1 MKLRTMIPIAACLAA
16 LAAAAPAFGEPEIRH
31 EQVQFQKGT
40 TGATVK
46 GGIRGRQVIDY
57 RVRAVAG
64 QNMDVTLKASRT
76 SAYFN
81 VLATDDVPLF
91 VGSVSGNQFSGLLP
105 KDGDYTIRVYLAGN
119 AASSNQSA
127 DFTLDIDI
135 TSRPASAVRGSTPP
149 AKYDA
154 SGKIKC
160 SEDKE
165 TLERQCD
172 FRVVRHSAT
181 RSAQIW
187 IAYGPDGRTRVLHYA
202 DRKFTTDDGAR
213 ISAQRQNDS
222 WRVGIGGREFYL
234 IPDALIHGG

>member
-1 MKLRTMIPIAACLAA
+1 MKFRTMIPIVAGFAV
-16 LAAAAPAFGEPEIRH
+16 LAAAAPAFAEPEIRH

-40 TGATVK
+40 SGATVK
-46 GGIRGRQVIDY
+46 GSIKGRQVIDY

-64 QNMDVTLKASRT
+64 QNMDVTLKASKT

-81 VLATDDVPLF
+81 VLATDDTPLF

-105 KDGDYTIRVYLAGN
+105 KDGEYTIRVYLMGN

-135 TSRPASAVRGSTPP
+135 TSRPASAAKGSTPP

-154 SGKIKC
+154 SGKIRC
-160 SEDKE
+160 SEDAEKFD
-165 TLERQCD
+165 RQCE
-172 FRVVRHSAT
+172 FRVVRHFAT

-202 DRKFTTDDGAR
+202 DKKFTTDDGAR
-213 ISAQRQNDS
+213 ISAQRQNDN
-222 WRVGIGGREFYL
+222 WRLGIGGREFYL

>member
-1 MKLRTMIPIAACLAA
+1 MKFRTMIPIVAGFAVLV
-16 LAAAAPAFGEPEIRH
+16 AAPPACAEPEIRN

-40 TGATVK
+40 SGATVK
-46 GGIRGRQVIDY
+46 GSIKGRQGIDY
-57 RVRAVAG
+57 RVRAAAG
-64 QNMDVTLKASRT
+64 QTMDVTLKASKT

-81 VLATDDVPLF
+81 VLATDDTPLF

-105 KDGDYTIRVYLAGN
+105 KDGEYTIRVYLMGN
-119 AASSNQSA
+119 AASSNQAA

-135 TSRPASAVRGSTPP
+135 TSRPASAARGATPP

-165 TLERQCD
+165 TLDRQCD
-172 FRVVRHSAT
+172 FRVVRHFAT

-202 DRKFTTDDGAR
+202 DKKFTTDDGVR
-213 ISAQRQNDS
+213 ISAQRQNDN
-222 WRVGIGGREFYL
+222 WRLGIGGREFYL

>member
-1 MKLRTMIPIAACLAA
+1 MKIRILIPLVAGFAV
-16 LAAAAPAFGEPEIRH
+16 LAAAAPALAEPEIRH

-40 TGATVK
+40 SGATVK
-46 GGIRGRQVIDY
+46 GSIKGRQVIDY
-57 RVRAVAG
+57 RVRATAG
-64 QNMDVTLKASRT
+64 QNMDVTLKAGK
-76 SAYFN
+76 APPFFN
-81 VLATDDVPLF
+81 VLTADDTPLF
-91 VGSVSGNQFSGLLP
+91 VGSVSGHQFSGLLP
-105 KDGDYTIRVYLAGN
+105 KDGEYTIRVYLTGN
-119 AASSNQSA
+119 AASSNQPT

-135 TSRPASAVRGSTPP
+135 TGRPASAARGTTPP

-154 SGKIKC
+154 SGKIRC

-165 TLERQCD
+165 TFDRQCD
-172 FRVVRHSAT
+172 FRVVRHFAT

-213 ISAQRQNDS
+213 ISAQRQNDT
-222 WRVGIGGREFYL
+222 WRVSIGGREFYL

>member
-1 MKLRTMIPIAACLAA
+1 MKFRTMIPIVAGFAMLAA
-16 LAAAAPAFGEPEIRH
+16 TAPAFAEPEIRH

-40 TGATVK
+40 SGATVK
-46 GGIRGRQVIDY
+46 GSIKGRQVIEY

-64 QNMDVTLKASRT
+64 QNMDVTLKASKT

-81 VLATDDVPLF
+81 VLATDDTPLF

-105 KDGDYTIRVYLAGN
+105 KDGEYTIRVYLMGN

-135 TSRPASAVRGSTPP
+135 TSRPASAARGSTPP

-154 SGKIKC
+154 SGKIRC

-165 TLERQCD
+165 TLDRQCD
-172 FRVVRHSAT
+172 FRVVRHFAT

-187 IAYGPDGRTRVLHYA
+187 IAYGPDGRTGVLHYA
-202 DRKFTTDDGAR
+202 DKKSTTDDGAR
-213 ISAQRQNDS
+213 ISAQRQTDN
-222 WRVGIGGREFYL
+222 WRLGIGGREFYL

>member
-1 MKLRTMIPIAACLAA
+1 MKFRTMIPIVAGFAVLV
-16 LAAAAPAFGEPEIRH
+16 AAPPAFAEPEIRH

-40 TGATVK
+40 SGATVK
-46 GGIRGRQVIDY
+46 GSIKGRQAIDY
-57 RVRAVAG
+57 RVRAAAG
-64 QNMDVTLKASRT
+64 QTMDVTLKASKT

-81 VLATDDVPLF
+81 VLATDDTPLF
-91 VGSVSGNQFSGLLP
+91 IGSVSGNQFSGLLP
-105 KDGDYTIRVYLAGN
+105 KDGEYTIRVYLMGN

-135 TSRPASAVRGSTPP
+135 TSRPASAARGSTPP

-165 TLERQCD
+165 TLDRQCD
-172 FRVVRHSAT
+172 FRVVRHFAT

-187 IAYGPDGRTRVLHYA
+187 IAYGPDGRTRVLHYT
-202 DRKFTTDDGAR
+202 DKKFTTDDGAR
-213 ISAQRQNDS
+213 ISAQRQNDN
-222 WRVGIGGREFYL
+222 WRLGIGGREFYL
-234 IPDALIHGG
+234 IPDAPIHGG

>member
-1 MKLRTMIPIAACLAA
+1 MKFRTIIPIVAGFAVLVAAS
-16 LAAAAPAFGEPEIRH
+16 PAFAEPEIRN

-40 TGATVK
+40 SGATVK
-46 GGIRGRQVIDY
+46 GSIKGRQAIDY
-57 RVRAVAG
+57 RVRAAAG
-64 QNMDVTLKASRT
+64 QTMDVTLKASKT

-81 VLATDDVPLF
+81 VLATDDTPLF

-105 KDGDYTIRVYLAGN
+105 KDGEYTIRVHLMGN
-119 AASSNQSA
+119 ATSSNQAA

-135 TSRPASAVRGSTPP
+135 TSRPASAARGSTPP

-165 TLERQCD
+165 TLDRQCD
-172 FRVVRHSAT
+172 FRVVRHFAT

-202 DRKFTTDDGAR
+202 DRRFTTDDGAR

>member
-1 MKLRTMIPIAACLAA
+1 MKFRTMIPIVAGFAV
-16 LAAAAPAFGEPEIRH
+16 LAAAAPAFAEPEIRH

-40 TGATVK
+40 SGATVK
-46 GGIRGRQVIDY
+46 GSIKGRQVIDY

-64 QNMDVTLKASRT
+64 QNMDVTLKASKT

-81 VLATDDVPLF
+81 VLATDDTPLF

-105 KDGDYTIRVYLAGN
+105 KDGEYTIRVYLMGN

-135 TSRPASAVRGSTPP
+135 TSRPASAAKGSTPP

-154 SGKIKC
+154 SGKIRC

-165 TLERQCD
+165 TLDRQCD
-172 FRVVRHSAT
+172 FRVVRHFAT

-187 IAYGPDGRTRVLHYA
+187 IAYGPDSRTRVLHYA
-202 DRKFTTDDGAR
+202 DKKFTTDDGAR
-213 ISAQRQNDS
+213 ISALRQNEN
-222 WRVGIGGREFYL
+222 WRLGIGGQEFYL